1 MGAVI
6 NLKVTPEQL
15 QQKARDVSEAVS
27 KMKTDFA
34 KMNTAVNSTHSYWIG
49 QAGELHRKL
58 YNDKANE
65 INEILQLLGR
75 YPTDL
80 LKMAGIYTKSE
91 NQNKAVAA
99 SLTSN
104 IIH

>member
-1 MGAVI
+1 MASVI

-27 KMKTDFA
+27 KMKNDFS
-34 KMNTAVNSTHSYWIG
+34 KLNTAINSTHSYWIG
-49 QAGELHRKL
+49 QAGDLHRKL
-58 YNDKANE
+58 YNDKAAE
-65 INEILQLLGR
+65 VNEILQLLGR

-80 LKMAGIYTKSE
+80 LKMAGVYTQTE

-99 SLTSN
+99 SLNSN
-104 IIH
+104 VIH